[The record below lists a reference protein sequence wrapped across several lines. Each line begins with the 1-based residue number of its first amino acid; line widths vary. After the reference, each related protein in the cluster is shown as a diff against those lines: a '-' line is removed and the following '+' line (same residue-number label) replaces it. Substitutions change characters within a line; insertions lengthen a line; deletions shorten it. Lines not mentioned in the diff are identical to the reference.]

1 MEVTCPPR
9 PFKHVTKPVRQ
20 FYHLCLFRGA
30 QGQDLTR
37 AMSRQEVRA
46 RLGDQE
52 CEVKTLDNTH
62 LYCEPPEVQP
72 DSVDDGGGGEL
83 PSLKVPSNW
92 SRMEVTFCLYK
103 ETLLSRAVR
112 LSVLQVFMGNLKVD
126 LGLVQYDS
134 DSLLSPVPLAA
145 QIGLGAGAAVI
156 ILSVLVVILMYR

>member
-1 MEVTCPPR
+1 
-9 PFKHVTKPVRQ
+9 
-20 FYHLCLFRGA
+20 
-30 QGQDLTR
+30 
-37 AMSRQEVRA
+37 MSRQEVRA

-72 DSVDDGGGGEL
+72 ASVDDGVVGGEL
-83 PSLKVPSNW
+83 PSLKVPSSW
-92 SRMEVTFCLYK
+92 SRREVTSCLQEK
-103 ETLLSRAVR
+103 MLLIRAVC
-112 LSVLQVFMGNLKVD
+112 LSALQVFMGNLQVD

-156 ILSVLVVILMYR
+156 ILSVLVVILMYRYVDR

>member
-1 MEVTCPPR
+1 MGFHDLP
-9 PFKHVTKPVRQ
+9 
-20 FYHLCLFRGA
+20 

-37 AMSRQEVRA
+37 AISREEVIA

-62 LYCEPPEVQP
+62 LYCEPPEIQP
-72 DSVDDGGGGEL
+72 MSADDSNKL
-83 PSLKVPSNW
+83 PSLKVHEHTACVSVEFQT
-92 SRMEVTFCLYK
+92 R
-103 ETLLSRAVR
+103 R
-112 LSVLQVFMGNLKVD
+112 LWVFILTSSLCVSQVLMGKLQVD

-156 ILSVLVVILMYR
+156 ILSVLVVILMYRYLT